1 MFNRAVVGQK
11 RVTERLERMAGSAN
25 LPHALLFTGP
35 EGTGKAAAAF
45 EMARS
50 LYCDGGNAGCCE
62 NCRGCRKTAGLNH
75 PDLSLLFP
83 FSQRSS
89 PEAERETLVRIAE
102 DPYGYPL
109 PADHST
115 HAIGQIRTLQKQFAY
130 GAFEGG
136 WRVAVILHADR
147 MRVEAANALL
157 KTLEEPPARSLLILT
172 ASAQDSL
179 LPTIVSRCQWVV
191 FSPVS
196 VDDAA
201 RMLSNERDIGD
212 EAAMSIARTC
222 GGNLRRAR
230 EMAVHEVDGQQDR
243 GYRFLS
249 ALLWEEEAR
258 IHAALERLAANRDE
272 ALQMLGGAEIWLR
285 DAILLHYGDAGGVT
299 HGGRIDE
306 IRRLSRVLGL
316 DGVRRTAEKI
326 ESLREMNRRNV
337 NLYVGLVSLWR
348 EVRSVANQQSSGGL
362 DWTGGTA
369 DNG

>member
-1 MFNRAVVGQK
+1 MFDQAVVGQK

-35 EGTGKAAAAF
+35 EGTGKAAAAL

-50 LYCDGGNAGCCE
+50 LYCDRGIAGCCE
-62 NCRGCRKTAGLNH
+62 RCRGCRKTAGLNH

-89 PEAERETLVRIAE
+89 PETERETLVRIAA

-109 PADHST
+109 PADHAT
-115 HAIGQIRTLQKQFAY
+115 HSIGQIRALQKQFAY

-136 WRVAVILHADR
+136 WRVAVILHADQ
-147 MRVEAANALL
+147 MRAEAANALL

-179 LPTIVSRCQWVV
+179 LPTIVSRCQWAV

-196 VDDAA
+196 VGDTA
-201 RMLSNERDIGD
+201 RMLSNEHGIDD
-212 EAAMSIARTC
+212 DAATSIARTC

-230 EMAVHEVDGQQDR
+230 EMVDHEVDGLHDR

-249 ALLWEEEAR
+249 ALLWDEEAR
-258 IHAALERLAANRDE
+258 IHAALEKVAANRDE
-272 ALQMLGGAEIWLR
+272 ALQLLGGAEIWLR
-285 DAILLHYGDAGGVT
+285 DALLLHYGDPGSVT
-299 HGGRIDE
+299 LAGRIDE
-306 IRRLSRVLGL
+306 IRRLSRALGL
-316 DGVRRTAEKI
+316 ESVTRTAEKI

-348 EVRSVANQQSSGGL
+348 EVRSVADQQSSGG
-362 DWTGGTA
+362 
-369 DNG
+369 